1 MVADFTGKP
10 QKVENLSLL
19 AKKPLQT
26 FSSSTVEHLDEVAR
40 VHTRLR
46 TPNDDVLQPPALS
59 ATASSPESSQPP
71 TVTGHGKNALLRA
84 VFKYQLPIGSPA
96 STTIITDLETHSA
109 TANSTKKHGKVE
121 NPPIFTQEP
130 PFSQVSTCFPCEN
143 DVSSHS
149 IISPALTTL
158 SATVVSAENHQN
170 TEKMPI
176 FTPKTPEPWVS
187 THFSW
192 ADDANKLPILPTAPT
207 KQPRDL
213 SDLRSSSKNSFSS
226 LQRRYHKF
234 NKKRF
239 HFINSTPQYHCH
251 HMFPG
256 PYHHFQNFRQHSQ
269 PPFSASLNWDQDP
282 RLSDLN
288 NALKALSWVRR

>member
-1 MVADFTGKP
+1 MRSEKASFMKKHKNIENSLNLA
-10 QKVENLSLL
+10 QKYTEPLVFSCYKSKDNVES
-19 AKKPLQT
+19 
-26 FSSSTVEHLDEVAR
+26 
-40 VHTRLR
+40 
-46 TPNDDVLQPPALS
+46 PPA
-59 ATASSPESSQPP
+59 P
-71 TVTGHGKNALLRA
+71 
-84 VFKYQLPIGSPA
+84 
-96 STTIITDLETHSA
+96 TTIITDPETRPSTAGSTQKLEKT
-109 TANSTKKHGKVE
+109 
-121 NPPIFTQEP
+121 P
-130 PFSQVSTCFPCEN
+130 
-143 DVSSHS
+143 
-149 IISPALTTL
+149 L
-158 SATVVSAENHQN
+158 
-170 TEKMPI
+170 
-176 FTPKTPEPWVS
+176 FTPKTQEPCVS

-192 ADDANKLPILPTAPT
+192 ADEAAELPTLPTAPT

-288 NALKALSWVRR
+288 NALKALGWVRR